1 MVAFVPLLQAG
12 QFKREAGMKQSDR
25 FNDVKTTTQFNPDTT
40 SDPKWIGKYRAAIL
54 GSSLMLVGL
63 LGIYGCTK
71 KSEQPTAVVSPN
83 PPAAPSAP
91 VLPVVATD
99 TNQPVAA
106 KRIVQ
111 RSSPT
116 ATYANDAY
124 GISFRYPLSYKLKA
138 WDVPAGDAK
147 PAALKNSVDS
157 DPAEVP
163 LATVQM
169 PQSMYPKTDF
179 DDGYFSVSANRSLT
193 EETCQQSAIINE
205 DSKVLSETVNGV
217 QFHWTENSTSESDYH
232 SEWRSYAGFANGICY
247 QVQLGL
253 ATSVAPDPA
262 DRSAVK
268 EVNSARVFARLN
280 SILSSL
286 KIHPVAVPA
295 VALPARA
302 SSDTPSVSPNSP
314 VVAPAGNATIGQSTA
329 PAADAANQQ

>member
-1 MVAFVPLLQAG
+1 
-12 QFKREAGMKQSDR
+12 MKQSDR
-25 FNDVKTTTQFNPDTT
+25 FNDVKITTQYNQDTT

-71 KSEQPTAVVSPN
+71 KSEQTTAVVSPN

-91 VLPVVATD
+91 VLPVAAAV
-99 TNQPVAA
+99 TNQPGAA

-111 RSSPT
+111 RKSPT
-116 ATYANDAY
+116 ATYTNDGY

-147 PAALKNSVDS
+147 PAAMENSTAG

-179 DDGYFSVSANRSLT
+179 DDGYFSVSANRNLT
-193 EETCQQSAIINE
+193 EETCQQSAIVNE

-217 QFHWTENSTSESDYH
+217 QFHRTENSTSEGDYH

-253 ATSVAPDPA
+253 STSMTPDPA
-262 DRSAVK
+262 DQSAVK
-268 EVNSARVFARLN
+268 QVNSARVFARLN

-295 VALPARA
+295 VAPPVRA
-302 SSDTPSVSPNSP
+302 SSETPSVSPATP
-314 VVAPAGNATIGQSTA
+314 VVTPTGNATIGQSTA
-329 PAADAANQQ
+329 PAADVSKQQ